1 MKWTLKSYR
10 EHRMEMIV
18 DEVPPQAAHDI
29 AQALYR
35 WRTLL
40 EMIERKEEIPAEYLA
55 PLRESY
61 AILEE
66 CAGGFAQIE
75 KSGRQV

>member
-10 EHRMEMIV
+10 ERCMEIIV
-18 DEVPPQAAHDI
+18 EDIPKQSAHDI

-40 EMIERKEEIPAEYLA
+40 EMIERNEEIPAEYLV

-66 CAGGFAQIE
+66 CAGGFAQIQ
-75 KSGRQV
+75 KSGR